1 MEQRLNSV
9 NDVNMGEGASNRFT
23 LKCQIIMTVIVG
35 FAVVLN
41 ILNIFIIQDKLMYY
55 SMIGCSIC
63 TLISA
68 IIVKTMADK
77 PITKYLLMIIMVL
90 FVTILG
96 SFLTYHIVLVSVIP
110 ILCSAQYKNNKLINF
125 SYVIS
130 VISIFA
136 IVMAGFYFGLCD
148 ANMLILTNQVKDNHI
163 DPITGEFLLTTVNA
177 NPWGTLPIYYAVPR
191 CLVLFATI
199 PMIKHLSNVIAQN
212 AMRETELRIL
222 GETDLMTQMFNRNK
236 YLEMVHEYY
245 PTVEQVGV
253 MFWDIN
259 GLKKVNDTMG
269 HDSGDYLISSVTTSI
284 TEFTKDTCKA
294 YRIGGDEFVVIG
306 EGLSRE
312 AVAELVV
319 KIQSSIDKKNQ
330 ATKIPISASVG
341 YAAGEGK
348 DIEKVVAEA
357 DSCMYKNKQNHYELL
372 KKTGT
377 TGILTTQDK

>member
-1 MEQRLNSV
+1 MDQVKNSLIET
-9 NDVNMGEGASNRFT
+9 GEAESNRFT

-35 FAVVLN
+35 FTVILN
-41 ILNIFIIQDKLMYY
+41 ILDIFIIQDKLMYY
-55 SMIGCSIC
+55 SLIGCSIC
-63 TLISA
+63 TVISA

-77 PITKYLLMIIMVL
+77 PITKYVLMIIMVL
-90 FVTILG
+90 FVAIIGT
-96 SFLTYHIVLVSVIP
+96 FLTYHIVLVSVIP

-125 SYVIS
+125 SYAIS
-130 VISIFA
+130 VVSIFA
-136 IVMAGFYFGLCD
+136 IVMAGYYFGICD
-148 ANMLILTNQVKDNHI
+148 ANMLVLTNQVKDNHI
-163 DPITGEFLLTTVNA
+163 DPVTGEFILTTVNA
-177 NPWGTLPIYYAVPR
+177 NPWGTLPLYYAVPR

-212 AMRETELRIL
+212 ARRETELKIL
-222 GETDLMTQMFNRNK
+222 GETDMMTQLYNRNK
-236 YLEMVHEYY
+236 YLEMIHEYY
-245 PTVEQVGV
+245 PTVDSVGV

-269 HDSGDYLISSVTTSI
+269 HDSGDYLISAVTTSI
-284 TEFTKDTCKA
+284 SEFTKGICNS

-306 EGLSRE
+306 ENISRE
-312 AVAELVV
+312 VVAELVV

-341 YAAGEGK
+341 YAVGHGK

-357 DSCMYKNKQNHYELL
+357 DACMYKNKQNHYELM

-377 TGILTTQDK
+377 TGILTSQDA

>member
-1 MEQRLNSV
+1 MDNNINSATTI
-9 NDVNMGEGASNRFT
+9 DEGDALSNRFT
-23 LKCQIIMTVIVG
+23 FKCQVIMTVIVG
-35 FAVVLN
+35 FTVILN
-41 ILNIFIIQDKLMYY
+41 ILDIFIIQDKLMYY
-55 SMIGCSIC
+55 SLIGCSIC
-63 TLISA
+63 TLISW
-68 IIVKTMADK
+68 IVVKLMADK

-125 SYVIS
+125 AYVIS
-130 VISIFA
+130 VISVFA
-136 IVMAGFYFGLCD
+136 IVMAGFYFGICD
-148 ANMLILTNQVKDNHI
+148 ANMLVLTNQVKDNHI
-163 DPITGEFLLTTVNA
+163 DPVTGEFILTTVNA
-177 NPWGTLPIYYAVPR
+177 NPWGTLPLYYAVPR

-199 PMIKHLSNVIAQN
+199 PMIKHLSNVITQN
-212 AMRETELRIL
+212 ARRETELRIL
-222 GETDLMTQMFNRNK
+222 GETDLMTQLFNRNK
-236 YLEMVHEYY
+236 YLEMIHEYY

-269 HDSGDYLISSVTTSI
+269 HDSGDYLISAVTTSI
-284 TEFTKDTCKA
+284 SEFTKGICKA

-312 AVAELVV
+312 AIAELVV
-319 KIQSSIDKKNQ
+319 NIQNSIDKKNQ

-341 YAAGEGK
+341 YAVGAGK

-357 DSCMYKNKQNHYELL
+357 DACMYKNKQNHYELM
-372 KKTGT
+372 KKMGT
-377 TGILTTQDK
+377 TGILTSEK